1 MRTVARTMLWTL
13 LVALCL
19 MARPAVGQQSGAAR
33 SAGDSGVQ
41 VDKNSVGGE
50 DLSCQLLDVVDSS
63 SLEGSTPR
71 ELCQPGAVARRIA
84 GRVQSVPS
92 TWNDSHTALHRS

>member
-41 VDKNSVGGE
+41 VDKNSVGGVV
-50 DLSCQLLDVVDSS
+50 LNSNGAKPPYGGFGTFWNFVGQLQLLVKPSQAVVGVR
-63 SLEGSTPR
+63 LAIGP
-71 ELCQPGAVARRIA
+71 
-84 GRVQSVPS
+84 
-92 TWNDSHTALHRS
+92 